1 MIIDPIDLKLIR
13 LLELHGSIPIN
24 EIIAKFHITE
34 EEILLRIKN
43 FEDSGFISN
52 YGMKLFLPGII
63 GGKWFWGCIASET
76 TFRFNPEYSVPH
88 LEEIVENLTF
98 PAGICP
104 NVSLLFF
111 TQKLRETYKIINRT
125 PGIKYAEI
133 YKINEYNIKVP
144 KILLQDDW
152 QLVTQLYDRLP
163 KLDYV
168 KIHSLINEPELDDDV
183 KLSRLI
189 WSKKNR
195 KGVISIFPNF
205 DWSIIKNYMHLHLAV
220 TTKMRIMEL
229 RRIVNK
235 LGFSGNI
242 TSRFKKRYI
251 QLEFNVWGFSDMQT
265 VFSELKQIRRLTIEG
280 YSFAYKNTIYND
292 WIKEYIRK
300 RIRG

>member
-76 TFRFNPEYSVPH
+76 TFRFKPEYSVSH

-98 PAGICP
+98 PAGVCP

-195 KGVISIFPNF
+195 KGVILIFPNI

-265 VFSELKQIRRLTIEG
+265 IFGELKQIRRLTIEG

>member
-34 EEILLRIKN
+34 QEIFLRIKN

-76 TFRFNPEYSVPH
+76 TFRFKSEHSVPH

-98 PAGICP
+98 PAGVCP

-229 RRIVNK
+229 RRTVNK

-265 VFSELKQIRRLTIEG
+265 IFSELKQIRRLTIEG

-300 RIRG
+300 RIRD